1 MTSMFDPGFTTPEM
15 MQIWSASSR
24 AASLLQFEAALA
36 LSLADAG
43 VAPRE
48 QAEAVAGA
56 CLQPLKDPEAIWA
69 STWETGTP
77 LIALVEEINRR
88 LGDEEQRR
96 WVHHGATTQDAIDTM
111 QMMQAAK
118 GLDLLEASLTRIAA
132 RTYDLMQ
139 IHRRQPQ
146 MGRTFLQSAR
156 PTTFGMRLGWW
167 LEATLTHIE
176 DMRATRS
183 GLAVQLGGA
192 VGNRTEFGHRSQEV
206 VDALARRLGLES
218 TALAWQTD
226 RSRIWKLVAAIE
238 QPVRTL
244 AKVAMDVALLAQ
256 TDSAEVT
263 VREGASSSM
272 ADKRNPL
279 DSIRA
284 LAAADACR
292 GVAAIITQSRP
303 HELDRGVGS
312 WHAEWFALP
321 LVFQTAAAVFQS
333 VERLLE
339 SLEVIPETMDSRV
352 PSETPPD
359 ETAMADQIESVISR
373 YQQVIGKR

>member
-1 MTSMFDPGFTTPEM
+1 MFDPGFTTPEM
-15 MQIWSASSR
+15 MQIWTASSR
-24 AASLLQFEAALA
+24 AAALLEFEAVLA

-43 VAPRE
+43 VAPLK
-48 QAEAVAGA
+48 QAQAVASA
-56 CLQPLKDPEAIWA
+56 CIQPLEDPEAIWA
-69 STWETGTP
+69 STWESGTP
-77 LIALVEEINRR
+77 LIALVEEIKRR
-88 LGDEEQRR
+88 LSDEEQRR
-96 WVHHGATTQDAIDTM
+96 WVHHGATTQDAIDTV

-132 RTYDLMQ
+132 RTFDLMQ
-139 IHRRQPQ
+139 IHHRQPQ
-146 MGRTFLQSAR
+146 MGRTFLQHAR

-167 LEATLTHIE
+167 LEAALSHIE

-192 VGNRTEFGHRSQEV
+192 VGDRAEFGSRSQEV
-206 VDALARRLGLES
+206 VDALAGRLGLQS
-218 TALAWQTD
+218 PALAWHTD
-226 RSRIWKLVAAIE
+226 RSRMWKLVAAIE
-238 QPVRTL
+238 QPVRTM
-244 AKVAMDVALLAQ
+244 AKIAMDVALLAQ
-256 TDSAEVT
+256 TDSAEVA
-263 VREGASSSM
+263 VRGGASSTM
-272 ADKRNPL
+272 AGKRNPL

-292 GVAAIITQSRP
+292 GVTAIIAQGRP

-333 VERLLE
+333 LERLFE
-339 SLEVIPETMDSRV
+339 SLEVMPETMESRV
-352 PSETPPD
+352 PSETRPD

-373 YQQVIGKR
+373 YQQVIGKP